1 MNEANAREELV
12 AAGRMVF
19 ERRLTFASG
28 GNISRRLD
36 DRTMLITP
44 SGTCKGLLAP
54 EQMIRVDIE
63 TGKYEGG
70 RRPSMETPFHSG
82 IYRSRP
88 DVGAIVHCH
97 PLSCTTLAVL
107 GRRLRTAL
115 TPEGLLVLGESVPI
129 VAYGTP
135 GSEDLADKLVSQLGA
150 SKACL
155 MRSHGA
161 LATGKDLLDAFNRME
176 TLEYIATLQLT
187 AERAGEPEDLPEEEV
202 ERILSMAK

>member
-1 MNEANAREELV
+1 MNEANARKELA

-63 TGKYEGG
+63 TGEYEGG

-135 GSEDLADKLVSQLGA
+135 GSKDLADKLVSQLGA